1 MTASPSR
8 SGPADPSA
16 TAQRPCPLR
25 LKEMAPDDVL
35 LAIARHPR
43 LIVPSAT
50 CEHHGRHLPLGSD
63 ALIVERLADD
73 LSAEFRI
80 VTAPTIEYGVN
91 AESDRPLPGGASVR
105 RKTLRRL
112 LNDLL
117 LDWEKAGVEE
127 FLVLTAHGHAPHQEA
142 LATVVTDRARVRVV
156 DIFNID
162 LGEVLDSPGG
172 PIHGGEV
179 DTSLL
184 LHVAPHL
191 VRMDLARD
199 CILPESERRRYRRG
213 TRMLLPGAAEGS
225 VGAPTRASAAQGRV
239 IYEFI
244 LERIRRR
251 VLLPAIEAAAV

>member
-1 MTASPSR
+1 V
-8 SGPADPSA
+8 SG
-16 TAQRPCPLR
+16 PLR
-25 LKEMAPDDVL
+25 LKEMVPDDVT
-35 LAIARHPR
+35 LAIAVNPR
-43 LIVPSAT
+43 LIVPAAT
-50 CEHHGRHLPLGSD
+50 CEPHGRHLPLGCD
-63 ALIVERLADD
+63 AFIVERLADD

-91 AESDRPLPGGASVR
+91 ADAAQLLPGSASVR

-142 LATVVTDRARVRVV
+142 LTTVVTDGARVRVI
-156 DIFNID
+156 DIFSMD
-162 LGEVLDSPGG
+162 LGDVLESPAG

-179 DTSLL
+179 DTSLML
-184 LHVAPHL
+184 YIAPHL

-199 CILPESERRRYRRG
+199 CILPDRERRRYRRG
-213 TRMLLPGAAEGS
+213 TRMILPGASDGS
-225 VGAPTRASAAQGRV
+225 VGEPTRASAEKGKR

-244 LERIRRR
+244 RGRISER
-251 VLLPAIEAAAV
+251 VLAAGAKAATA

>member
-1 MTASPSR
+1 M
-8 SGPADPSA
+8 SGP
-16 TAQRPCPLR
+16 LH
-25 LKEMAPDDVL
+25 LKEMAPDDVE
-35 LAIARHPR
+35 LAIAANPR
-43 LIVPSAT
+43 LIVPAAT
-50 CEHHGRHLPLGSD
+50 CEHHGRHLPLGCD

-91 AESDRPLPGGASVR
+91 AETAEVLPGSASVR

-117 LDWEKAGVEE
+117 LDWEKTGVEE

-142 LATVVTDRARVRVV
+142 LATVVTDRARVRVI
-156 DIFNID
+156 DIFSMD
-162 LGEVLDSPGG
+162 LGAVLESPGG

-179 DTSLL
+179 DTSLML
-184 LHVAPHL
+184 YVAPHL

-199 CILPESERRRYRRG
+199 CILPEPERRRYRRG
-213 TRMLLPGAAEGS
+213 THVLLPGASLGS
-225 VGAPTRASAAQGRV
+225 VGEPTLASPEKGKR

-244 LERIRRR
+244 RGRIRDR
-251 VLLPAIEAAAV
+251 VFAAGAQVAPA

>member
-1 MTASPSR
+1 V
-8 SGPADPSA
+8 SG
-16 TAQRPCPLR
+16 PLR
-25 LKEMAPDDVL
+25 LKEMPPDDAR
-35 LAIARHPR
+35 LAIAANPR
-43 LIVPSAT
+43 LIVPAAT
-50 CEHHGRHLPLGSD
+50 CEHHGRHLPLGCD

-91 AESDRPLPGGASVR
+91 ADAAQILPGGASVR
-105 RKTLRRL
+105 RKTLRRM

-142 LATVVTDRARVRVV
+142 LSTVVTDRARVRVI
-156 DIFNID
+156 DIFSMD
-162 LGEVLDSPGG
+162 LGDVVDSPGG

-179 DTSLL
+179 DTSLML
-184 LHVAPHL
+184 YLAPHL

-199 CILPESERRRYRRG
+199 YILPDRERRRYRRG
-213 TRMLLPGAAEGS
+213 TRMILPGASDGS
-225 VGAPTRASAAQGRV
+225 VGEPTRASAEKGKR

-244 LERIRRR
+244 RGRIRER
-251 VLLPAIEAAAV
+251 VFGVRAGATPA

>member
-1 MTASPSR
+1 V
-8 SGPADPSA
+8 SG
-16 TAQRPCPLR
+16 PLR
-25 LKEMAPDDVL
+25 LREMAPDDAQ
-35 LAIARHPR
+35 LAIATNPR
-43 LIVPSAT
+43 LIVPAAT
-50 CEHHGRHLPLGSD
+50 CEHHGRHLPLGCD

-80 VTAPTIEYGVN
+80 VTAPTIAYGVN
-91 AESDRPLPGGASVR
+91 ADAAHMLPGGASLR

-142 LATVVTDRARVRVV
+142 LSTVVTDRARVRVI
-156 DIFNID
+156 DIFSMD
-162 LGEVLDSPGG
+162 LADVLEGPLG

-179 DTSLL
+179 DTSLML
-184 LHVAPHL
+184 YLAPHL

-199 CILPESERRRYRRG
+199 CILPDRERLRYRRG
-213 TRMLLPGAAEGS
+213 TRMVLPGASDGS
-225 VGAPTRASAAQGRV
+225 VGEPTRASAEKGKR

-244 LERIRRR
+244 RGRIRER
-251 VLLPAIEAAAV
+251 VFGAGAKATPV